1 MLLKGE
7 TMTTTIKIPELDI
20 IYLSYDEPNCEQNWQ
35 DLLRKCPRA
44 QRVHGVKGSDAAHK
58 ACANLAKTDRFV
70 TVDGDNI
77 ILEKFLHSEW
87 TFDDDWDIEDS
98 ILSFPAEN
106 VVNGL
111 QYGNGGIKAWPK
123 HVVMNMRTHE
133 AADDLNSESGVDFCW
148 TLDYILMPGIWSSVH
163 MNSTPAQAWRAGFR
177 EGVKLS
183 FIDGVKFDGS
193 PVVWK
198 SKIARSNFDRLC
210 MWLQT
215 GLDVEN
221 GFYSIL
227 GARMGLHKTM
237 LTDWD
242 CTKVQDFDHLDY
254 IYQTEVENRN
264 DLEYYVQ
271 ELGSELVSKLRMPI
285 DAQPFN
291 QYQSQWLK
299 LVFSNPKRT
308 EPKRLRD

>member
-1 MLLKGE
+1 MA
-7 TMTTTIKIPELDI
+7 TTIKIKDLDI
-20 IYLSYDEPNCEQNWQ
+20 IYLSYDEPNCEENWINLQ
-35 DLLRKCPRA
+35 RLWPKA

-58 ACANLAKTDRFV
+58 ACAELATTDRFV

-77 ILEKFLHSEW
+77 VKEYFPYREY
-87 TFDDDWDIEDS
+87 TFDDTWDIKDS
-98 ILSFPAEN
+98 ILSFPAVN

-111 QYGNGGIKAWPK
+111 RYGNGGVKVWPK

-133 AADDLNSESGVDFCW
+133 VAKDSKGEAGVDFCW
-148 TLDYILMPGIWSSVH
+148 VLDYVLMPDVMSDVH

-183 FIDGVKFDGS
+183 LIDGVKFTGS
-193 PVVWK
+193 SVVWK

-215 GLDVEN
+215 GLDVDN
-221 GFYSIL
+221 GFYAIL

-242 CTKVQDFDHLDY
+242 SSQVQDFDHLDY
-254 IYQTEVENRN
+254 IYQSEVENHGN
-264 DLEYYVQ
+264 LQLYMQ
-271 ELGSELVSKLRMPI
+271 ELGTDLVSKLRMPI
-285 DAQPFN
+285 DSTPFN
-291 QYQSQWLK
+291 AYQSQWIK
-299 LVFSNPKRT
+299 TVFANPTRT
-308 EPKRLRD
+308 EPKRLRG